1 MKSILVIA
9 PHPDDE
15 TLGCGGTLLKH
26 KKNGDRLHWLIMTV
40 MSEDAGFSAAAIN
53 RRKAELTLVAEKYQ
67 FDSVTVLD
75 YPAASLDQIPLQ
87 AIIAKMNR
95 VFATTQPEVVYLPFE
110 GDIHSDHKVTFH
122 AAAACCKTFRNGYI
136 KKILS
141 YETLSETDFIL
152 SVGAI
157 RFAPNV
163 FIAIDEFLEEKIA
176 VMNIFSSELGE
187 FPFPRSNQAIR
198 ALAALRAINAGC
210 RAAEGFMLLKEID
223 G

>member
-26 KKNGDRLHWLIMTV
+26 KKKGDQLHWLIMTV
-40 MSEDAGFSAAAIN
+40 MSEDAGFSTASIN
-53 RRKAELTLVAEKYQ
+53 KRKTELTLVAEKYQ

-75 YPAASLDQIPLQ
+75 FPATCLDQFPLQ
-87 AIIAKMNR
+87 EIIAKMNR
-95 VFATTQPEVVYLPFE
+95 VLATTRPEVVYLPFE
-110 GDIHSDHKVTFH
+110 GDIHSDHKVTFQ
-122 AAAACCKTFRNGYI
+122 AAASCCKTFRNGFI
-136 KKILS
+136 KKIMS

-152 SVGAI
+152 SAGTT

-163 FIAIDEFLEEKIA
+163 FISIDDFLEDKIN

-187 FPFPRSNQAIR
+187 FPFPRSDQAIR
-198 ALAALRAINAGC
+198 ALAALRGTNANC
-210 RAAEGFMLLKEID
+210 KAAEGFMLLKEID